1 VPKAMLKIYFKRAVL
16 ILGIGWFYP
25 LHCFADLVDPT
36 RPPAFGTGTG
46 LYNLS
51 EIMIGPKR
59 NAAVIGGHLF
69 HEGDKF
75 EGITVLEI
83 APNKV
88 KIIGIRGEATLELFV
103 SPLKPVKQSVKS

>member
-1 VPKAMLKIYFKRAVL
+1 MLKMTFQRAVFVL
-16 ILGIGWFYP
+16 ALGWFCP
-25 LHCFADLVDPT
+25 LHCYADLVDPT
-36 RPPAFGTGTG
+36 RPPAFGAAAGG

-59 NAAVIGGHLF
+59 NAAVIGGHIF
-69 HEGDKF
+69 HEGDQY

-88 KIIGIRGEATLELFV
+88 KIKGARGVATLELFP
-103 SPLKPVKQSVKS
+103 SPLRPVKKPMGS

>member
-1 VPKAMLKIYFKRAVL
+1 MLKINFQQAVL
-16 ILGIGWFYP
+16 VLGIGCFYP
-25 LHCFADLVDPT
+25 LYCFADLVDPT
-36 RPPAFGTGTG
+36 RPPAFGSGTG

-51 EIMIGPKR
+51 EIMIGPNR

-69 HEGDKF
+69 YEGDKF

-88 KIIGIRGEATLELFV
+88 KIKGTRGEVTLELFV
-103 SPLKPVKQSVKS
+103 SPLKPVKQPVKS